1 MDDKVKMARTADNM
15 DMFTHL
21 VRSFEAADMPYC
33 ILAGYDDYP
42 DRIDSDIDFML
53 PESWSARL
61 PEIVA
66 GVGGKC
72 GAQLVQAL
80 AHETTAT
87 YYVLARLRDGNI
99 SYLHPDSSSD
109 YRRSGRKWLLAE
121 NVIARRRRH
130 AQGFW
135 VPAADDGFIYYL
147 IKKID

>member
-66 GVGGKC
+66 GVGGN
-72 GAQLVQAL
+72 A
-80 AHETTAT
+80 
-87 YYVLARLRDGNI
+87 
-99 SYLHPDSSSD
+99 
-109 YRRSGRKWLLAE
+109 GRNSCRPWPMKPRPPTMCWRA
-121 NVIARRRRH
+121 
-130 AQGFW
+130 
-135 VPAADDGFIYYL
+135 
-147 IKKID
+147 